1 MHYFYTVKHRFFI
14 LISFLAAFGFN
25 TQAQQQ
31 DTVVQL
37 YGVVMTA
44 DSLMAV
50 PNVNVTVRGQN
61 RGTVT
66 NDRGIFSIAV
76 YKGDVIEFTSIGYK
90 SHATSIPLQLEGN
103 QQSIIQ
109 LMVTD
114 TFYHPMA
121 IIKPR
126 PTPEQFARD
135 FINSDVD
142 DDDIETARKNNDEV
156 KKRVLIE
163 TMPVDGKEGVS
174 AALASNA
181 RRYYYSGQ
189 TPPQNLFNPIA
200 WGKFI
205 QAWKRGDFKR
215 KKSR

>member
-1 MHYFYTVKHRFFI
+1 MHYFYTVKHLAFVILLLTGFFGQKT
-14 LISFLAAFGFN
+14 ATA
-25 TQAQQQ
+25 QQ

-44 DSLMAV
+44 DSLMALPRV
-50 PNVNVTVRGQN
+50 SVMVKGQN
-61 RGTVT
+61 RGTLT
-66 NDRGIFSIAV
+66 NEKGIFSIVV
-76 YKGDVIEFTSIGYK
+76 YKGDVVEFSCIGYK
-90 SHATSIPLQLEGN
+90 NRSTPIPLDIEGN

-114 TFYHPMA
+114 TFYHPVA

-135 FINSDVD
+135 FINADVD
-142 DDDIETARKNNDEV
+142 DDDIETARKNNDEA

-163 TMPVDGKEGVS
+163 SLPSDGKEAVS
-174 AALASNA
+174 ASLASGA
-181 RRYYYSGQ
+181 RKYYYTGQ
-189 TPPQNLFNPIA
+189 APPQNLFNPIA

-215 KKSR
+215 KKK

>member
-1 MHYFYTVKHRFFI
+1 MHYFYTVKRHLIVI
-14 LISFLAAFGFN
+14 LLLTGMLGMEKAA
-25 TQAQQQ
+25 AQK

-44 DSLMAV
+44 DSLMALPRV
-50 PNVNVTVRGQN
+50 SVMVRGQN
-61 RGTVT
+61 RGTLT
-66 NDRGIFSIAV
+66 NEKGIFSIVV
-76 YKGDVIEFTSIGYK
+76 YKGDVVEFSCIGYK
-90 SHATSIPLQLEGN
+90 DRTTPIPIDIEGN

-114 TFYHPMA
+114 TFYHPVA

-142 DDDIETARKNNDEV
+142 DDDIETARKNNDEA

-163 TMPVDGKEGVS
+163 TLPSDGKEAV
-174 AALASNA
+174 AASLASGA
-181 RRYYYSGQ
+181 RKYYYTGQ
-189 TPPQNLFNPIA
+189 APPQNLFNPIA

-215 KKSR
+215 KKK